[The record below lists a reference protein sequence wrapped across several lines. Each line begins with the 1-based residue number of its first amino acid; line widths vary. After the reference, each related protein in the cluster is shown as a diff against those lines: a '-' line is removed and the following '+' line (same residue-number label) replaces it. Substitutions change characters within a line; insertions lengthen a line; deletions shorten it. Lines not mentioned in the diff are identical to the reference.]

1 MDSRFTIH
9 RVGGQ
14 RQETN
19 SPDYTSLGGST
30 TLAGHGNGGN
40 CVSRV
45 PQDPVR
51 PNCPP
56 RVHTK
61 FEAKRARVP
70 NAADTKLRSRVPGGS
85 PFKSGRASFGPQLSS
100 LRDTF
105 VTDCDF
111 DGALIAKEEKKKKG
125 RKKWRECKK

>member
-1 MDSRFTIH
+1 M
-9 RVGGQ
+9 
-14 RQETN
+14 
-19 SPDYTSLGGST
+19 
-30 TLAGHGNGGN
+30 AGHGN

-111 DGALIAKEEKKKKG
+111 DEALIAKKEKKKKG

>member
-1 MDSRFTIH
+1 MRFNH
-9 RVGGQ
+9 GGLPVYDPPC
-14 RQETN
+14 RWPTPGNE
-19 SPDYTSLGGST
+19 
-30 TLAGHGNGGN
+30 LAGLYESRWINDVGRPW
-40 CVSRV
+40 VSRV

-111 DGALIAKEEKKKKG
+111 DGALIAKKEKKKKG

>member
-1 MDSRFTIH
+1 M
-9 RVGGQ
+9 
-14 RQETN
+14 
-19 SPDYTSLGGST
+19 
-30 TLAGHGNGGN
+30 AGHGNGGN

-111 DGALIAKEEKKKKG
+111 DGVLIAKKRKEKERKEEMEGVQKIVTK
-125 RKKWRECKK
+125 ECLL